1 MTVSNLVR
9 VCWSFTPDTLRVM
22 SHHTGIKFISGMVP
36 GAGLEP
42 ALPFGNQIL
51 SLERLPFRHPGQGQ
65 ISSGEIGRT
74 VSSWRASLA
83 RPAISGHGLL
93 FWNESRLTW
102 AGRPCHVARAS
113 RPWDRATAPHNKRPL
128 RAEHL
133 FRPAAILA
141 RANMAQ
147 VSSLL
152 HRLPGDASLR
162 RQRDRLCCPHA
173 AHSAR
178 RQF

>member
-22 SHHTGIKFISGMVP
+22 SHHTGIKFISRMVP

-113 RPWDRATAPHNKRPL
+113 RPWDRATARQNKRPGISGDEGPSPMSL
-128 RAEHL
+128 GG
-133 FRPAAILA
+133 
-141 RANMAQ
+141 
-147 VSSLL
+147 SS
-152 HRLPGDASLR
+152 RFGLPS
-162 RQRDRLCCPHA
+162 PP
-173 AHSAR
+173 SAR
-178 RQF
+178 CREFPRGGAIPDIAW